1 MVSHALKK
9 AITKYGDPK
18 LFIFQT
24 NDLILKKLKKTQ
36 NFKKTATLWLD
47 HSHELPNMKIPGY
60 NTRSLTS
67 FLLNSHRIYIIKPL

>member
-1 MVSHALKK
+1 MVSHGLKK

-47 HSHELPNMKIPGY
+47 H
-60 NTRSLTS
+60 
-67 FLLNSHRIYIIKPL
+67 